1 MDKPVTVIVIES
13 LSYTGTTWLNYV
25 LGSHPEVFSLGP
37 ADRPFALPH
46 DQAHAACRVHGEKC
60 PFWPR
65 FYETWTEGK
74 NFFVHLAETSSQDII
89 VTNNP
94 LPTGAGTALDHPQVV
109 VKRIRFVRDGRAV
122 AESFNRKYPDR
133 SFFDVVRDWLAPS
146 FNNFAFDPA
155 DPDTLCLRYEDVLA
169 DQPGMLETVGGFIGL
184 GYDESALRFWE
195 HEHHPAAGNSGP
207 IMMIRK
213 HQGEP
218 LPKAARDKAF
228 YEDQYRKTIENPNHR
243 FESNTWHERL
253 SPRERFIFDI
263 VSGEKNASLGYERDR
278 FTLDEVRQF
287 SREFDL
293 AMGLPTDAEPEPAAK
308 TVENQAQEPIQEVAP
323 PSEPAAPLV
332 EPTPSRPPEAAPHS
346 GSGGTVIAVV
356 AAATILGVVS
366 ILAATGV
373 L

>member
-46 DQAHAACRVHGEKC
+46 DQASAACRVHGQTC

-65 FYETWTEGK
+65 FYENWKDGQ
-74 NFFVHLAETSSQDII
+74 NFFVHLAQTADKQII
-89 VTNNP
+89 ITNNP

-122 AESFNRKYPDR
+122 AESFSRKHPDR
-133 SFFDVVRDWLAPS
+133 SFFDVVGDWLAPS

-155 DPDTLCLRYEDVLA
+155 DPDTLCLRYEDVLS
-169 DQPGMLETVGGFIGL
+169 DQPGMLEAVGRFIGL
-184 GYDESALRFWE
+184 DYDQSALRFWE
-195 HEHHPAAGNSGP
+195 HEHHPAAGNAGP
-207 IMMIRK
+207 IMMIRI

-218 LPKAARDKAF
+218 LPKSARDKAF

-263 VSGEKNASLGYERDR
+263 VCGQKNASLGYQRDR
-278 FTLDEVRQF
+278 FTLEQVRQF

-293 AMGLPTDAEPEPAAK
+293 AISLPPDIEPEPATE
-308 TVENQAQEPIQEVAP
+308 TVENQTREPIQEVVP
-323 PSEPAAPLV
+323 PAKPAATRLELPL
-332 EPTPSRPPEAAPHS
+332 TQGAAQQS

>member
-46 DQAHAACRVHGEKC
+46 DQALAACRVHGEKC

-74 NFFVHLAETSSQDII
+74 NFFVHLAETSGKDII

-122 AESFNRKYPDR
+122 AESFSRKHPDR

-169 DQPGMLETVGGFIGL
+169 DQPAMLEAVGGFIGID
-184 GYDESALRFWE
+184 YDQSALRFWE
-195 HEHHPAAGNSGP
+195 HEHHPAAGNTGP

-213 HQGEP
+213 HQGKP
-218 LPKAARDKAF
+218 LPKSARDKAF
-228 YEDQYRKTIENPNHR
+228 YEDQYQKTIENPNHR

-263 VSGEKNASLGYERDR
+263 LSGEKNAQLGYQRDR
-278 FTLDEVRQF
+278 FTLDQVRQF
-287 SREFDL
+287 AREYEIAL
-293 AMGLPTDAEPEPAAK
+293 SLPNIENPQANTETAETE
-308 TVENQAQEPIQEVAP
+308 
-323 PSEPAAPLV
+323 PSEPFQHDATHANPAP
-332 EPTPSRPPEAAPHS
+332 PRASMQHT
-346 GSGGTVIAVV
+346 GSGGTVVVVV
-356 AAATILGVVS
+356 AGALILGVVS

-373 L
+373 F